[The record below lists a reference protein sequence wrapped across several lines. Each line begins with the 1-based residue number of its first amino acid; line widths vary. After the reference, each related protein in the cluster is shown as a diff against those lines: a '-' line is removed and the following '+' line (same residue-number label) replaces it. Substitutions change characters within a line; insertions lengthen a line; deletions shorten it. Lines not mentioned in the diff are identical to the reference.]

1 MAHAAAVA
9 ERATSDMLI
18 GPDWAINIELCDI
31 INMEPGQTKDALKIL
46 KKRLGNKSPK
56 IQLLVLFVLETL
68 SKNCGENVFQQIA
81 ERDIL
86 HEMVKILKKKPDLA
100 VREKILVL
108 IDTWQE
114 ALGGPGGRFPQY
126 YAAYNELKFDKAL
139 KRAFIYLFPGTYVL
153 AFVDVELS
161 LIWILNQLD
170 TIRYIIPPSS
180 AGVEFPTREGNSV
193 PLFTPPQTHPIVHV
207 TSPYEEAAVQ
217 ASLESDASGLSLPEI
232 QNADGIADVLMEML
246 AALDPNNPQG
256 VKDEIIVDL
265 VDQCRSYQKRV
276 TVLVNNTA
284 DEDLLCRG
292 LTLNDN
298 LQRVLSRHDDIAKGT
313 PALSVVVTRETPVA
327 PLMNVNHEDDESE
340 DDFAQ
345 LARRS
350 ARDTM
355 QVPGGNPPVAK
366 TEPIRHIS
374 PILPPP
380 PSSKKD
386 SNMVDYLSGEAYEA
400 ERSSTAPGPTS
411 TAVPTR
417 STHQKPPSPTL
428 SSSPPDD
435 FVNPTAAMFAPKSM
449 DDETDPTSKSADQ
462 LSPPASTVNLPPPPS
477 RYNQRQQFFEQYH
490 GMPSHSSSESGS
502 SYDSL
507 VGQTRNLSVKPP
519 GQSKQEKTEDALF
532 RDLVDFAKAKSSSPK
547 PNRSF

>member
-1 MAHAAAVA
+1 MANAAAVA
-9 ERATSDMLI
+9 ERATSDLLI
-18 GPDWAINIELCDI
+18 GPDWAVNIELCDI
-31 INMEPGQTKDALKIL
+31 INMDPGQAKDALKIL

-56 IQLLVLFVLETL
+56 IQLLALFVLETL

-86 HEMVKILKKKPDLA
+86 HEMVKIVKKKPDLN

-126 YAAYNELKFDKAL
+126 YAAYNELK
-139 KRAFIYLFPGTYVL
+139 
-153 AFVDVELS
+153 
-161 LIWILNQLD
+161 
-170 TIRYIIPPSS
+170 S
-180 AGVEFPTREGNSV
+180 AGVEFPPREENSV
-193 PLFTPPQTHPIVHV
+193 PLFTPPQTHPIVHP

-217 ASLESDASGLSLPEI
+217 ASLESDASGLSMPEI
-232 QNADGIADVLMEML
+232 QNADGLVDVLMEML

-276 TVLVNNTA
+276 TILVNNTV
-284 DEDLLCRG
+284 DEDLLCKG
-292 LTLNDN
+292 LALNDN
-298 LQRVLSRHDDIAKGT
+298 LQRVLRRHDDIAKGT
-313 PALSVVVTRETPVA
+313 PAVSVVNRETPVA
-327 PLMNVNHEDDESE
+327 PLLNVNHEDDESE

-350 ARDTM
+350 SRDTM
-355 QVPGGNPPVAK
+355 QGLASKPAVVKSEPVQ
-366 TEPIRHIS
+366 IS
-374 PILPPP
+374 AILPPP
-380 PSSKKD
+380 PSSRKPTSTD
-386 SNMVDYLSGEAYEA
+386 SSTVDYLSGDVYET
-400 ERSSTAPGPTS
+400 ERSLRTSGSTS
-411 TAVPTR
+411 TAVPTH
-417 STHQKPPSPTL
+417 SSNQKSIPPPSPTL

-435 FVNPTAAMFAPKSM
+435 LINPTASMFAPKSTY
-449 DDETDPTSKSADQ
+449 DEPAPTSKSADQ
-462 LSPPASTVNLPPPPS
+462 LPTAPWDVPATGNLPPPPS
-477 RYNQRQQFFEQYH
+477 KYNQRQQFFEHHH
-490 GMPSHSSSESGS
+490 GHGGGPSRSSSGSGS

-507 VGQTRNLSVKPP
+507 VGQTQNLSIKAPAP
-519 GQSKQEKTEDALF
+519 SKQEKPEDALF